1 MGRWM
6 KSILEPTESWDEQH
20 ISEEALACLAE
31 GRVTPEEREAY
42 SSHLRRCSR
51 CYEIFAETLRLLAET
66 TSETRQESHWSA
78 HRRVYALAA
87 SVLLVLLLS
96 SGLFLQHYG
105 ELPQSGIV
113 SLSVDAQVRTM
124 LMENQETTWKGE
136 RAARLANVLKERGV
150 SAKAFRQV
158 VLDTPYYLPP
168 TKDVFLPKEKLD
180 IRIEGDTAYVKVVK
194 EDVQSADQNA
204 TRR

>member
-1 MGRWM
+1 MGRWL
-6 KSILEPTESWDEQH
+6 KSILEPTESGDEQH

-42 SSHLRRCSR
+42 SNHLCRCSR
-51 CYEIFAETLRLLAET
+51 CYEIFAETLTLLAET
-66 TSETRQESHWSA
+66 ASETRQKSHWSA
-78 HRRVYALAA
+78 HHSAYGLAA

-113 SLSVDAQVRTM
+113 SLAVDAQVRAM
-124 LMENQETTWKGE
+124 LMENQETTWKGA
-136 RAARLANVLKERGV
+136 RASRLANVLKERGI
-150 SAKAFRQV
+150 SAKAFHQV
-158 VLDTPYYLPP
+158 VLDAPYYLPP
-168 TKDVFLPKEKLD
+168 TKDVLLPKEKLD

-194 EDVQSADQNA
+194 EEDKGADQNA
-204 TRR
+204 TRK